1 MLSRTADHLYWM
13 ARYIERAENIA
24 RMLDVNYRMSMVPEG
39 DAGWGA
45 TLSINGLE
53 QAFRAKHDE
62 ATAEG
67 TSAGRPGCPR
77 SSGCRER
84 ARPRRACG

>member
-53 QAFRAKHDE
+53 
-62 ATAEG
+62 
-67 TSAGRPGCPR
+67 P
-77 SSGCRER
+77 SGPSTTRR
-84 ARPRRACG
+84 LPRRC